1 MATPRKP
8 PRTEGFQSL
17 KIGSIRQRR
26 RDVSMKEVDANGKL
40 PKIGQQATDAR
51 WQLTTEAVRA
61 EAKRNQRRHVQDR
74 LWKPT

>member
-1 MATPRKP
+1 MGSSNTG
-8 PRTEGFQSL
+8 TSL
-17 KIGSIRQRR
+17 LELILLRGNSIRQRR